1 MEWVEL
7 NPLGIVNNDVFR
19 PDCGKYQASVLSS
32 PPDPVDAVAVYR
44 DVVSSNA
51 WQLRRLQKQTH
62 KFGTREGGM

>member
-19 PDCGKYQASVLSS
+19 PDCGIYQVSVLSS

-51 WQLRRLQKQTH
+51 WQPHRLQRRIH
-62 KFGTREGGM
+62 KPGTQEGGM